1 LNAFE
6 LASYL
11 MVGSMN
17 PLFSASAKIHKE
29 TQFLAI
35 GDFETVCA
43 AMENAIKEVN
53 TLSKVTKIEKNGN
66 EIKSAIMKGGSMITF
81 RVEFTPIKGKFC
93 HVEVSRGKGDIL
105 DYNQMYN
112 SLIGKLEDVIV
123 KSK

>member
-1 LNAFE
+1 MNAFE

-17 PLFSASAKIHKE
+17 PLFSASAKIHRE
-29 TQFLAI
+29 TQFLAL
-35 GDFETVCA
+35 GDFDTVCKH
-43 AMENAIKEVN
+43 MEEAIKGVGAK
-53 TLSKVTKIEKNGN
+53 SGSIQKSGN
-66 EIKSAIMKGGSMITF
+66 ELKAAVMKGGSMLTF
-81 RVEFTPIKGKFC
+81 RVEFTPIRGKFC

-112 SLIGKLEDVIV
+112 SLIGKLDDIIV